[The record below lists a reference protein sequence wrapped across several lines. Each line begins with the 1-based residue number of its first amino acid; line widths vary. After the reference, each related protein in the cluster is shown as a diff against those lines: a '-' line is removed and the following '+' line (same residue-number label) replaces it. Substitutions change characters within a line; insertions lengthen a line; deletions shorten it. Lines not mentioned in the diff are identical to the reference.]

1 MSLERLRPL
10 RLVITTVSTLLL
22 ARLECQAYIP
32 SPTRQYIKAETVTI
46 SCRSEPARVDIT
58 YLINR
63 LVFAKS
69 LAQRPTEVVDG
80 YK

>member
-22 ARLECQAYIP
+22 TRSGCQADIP
-32 SPTRQYIKAETVTI
+32 SPTRQYIEAETVTI
-46 SCRSEPARVDIT
+46 SCRPEPARVDIT
-58 YLINR
+58 YIINR

-69 LAQRPTEVVDG
+69 LA
-80 YK
+80 